1 MKKYILQP
9 DKGFAGLEL
18 IDDQALSHPE
28 HGEVKV
34 RVHAT
39 SLNYRDL
46 LIASGSYG
54 PGVLQNIIPLS
65 DGAGEVAAVGPGV
78 ENVKPG
84 DRVAGAFFT
93 NWVNGPISAEAVQYA
108 LGGTFH
114 GMLTEYVTLPAQAC
128 LPIPEHMSYE
138 EAATLPCA
146 ALTAWNALVDN
157 GKLHSGQTVLLQ
169 GTGGVSIFALQL
181 AKMMGAIV
189 IQTSSSDEKLSK
201 AKKLGADHLIN
212 YKSAPEWQ
220 DEVLNITEGKGADI
234 IVEVGGYGTLERSLQ
249 AVKVGGLVAT
259 IGLVSG
265 VGKINPLPIIMRA
278 VRLNGIYVGSHAMFR
293 DMVKAMETTKLKPEI
308 DRVFPFEEAIEAYKY
323 QESGAHLGKVVIKV
337 G

>member
-1 MKKYILQP
+1 MKRYILQS
-9 DKGFAGLEL
+9 DKGLDGLEL
-18 IDDQALSHPE
+18 VDNQPVSDPAY
-28 HGEVKV
+28 GEVQV

-46 LIASGSYG
+46 LIASGNYG
-54 PGVLQNIIPLS
+54 PGILQNIIPLS
-65 DGAGEVAAVGPGV
+65 DGAGEVTAVGPGV
-78 ENVKPG
+78 EGVKPG

-93 NWVNGPISAEAVQYA
+93 NWVDGPISADAVQYA

-114 GMLTEYVTLPAQAC
+114 GMLAEYVTLPSRAC

-157 GKLHSGQTVLLQ
+157 GHLHAGQTVLLQ
-169 GTGGVSIFALQL
+169 GTGGVSIFALQI
-181 AKMMGAIV
+181 AKMMGATT
-189 IQTSSSDEKLSK
+189 IQTSSSDEKLTR

-212 YKSAPEWQ
+212 YKTTPEWQ
-220 DEVLNITEGKGADI
+220 EEVLNITEGQGADI

-293 DMVKAMETTKLKPEI
+293 DMVKALESNKLKPEI

-323 QESGAHLGKVVIKV
+323 QQSGAHFGKVVIKV